1 MMIKLEL
8 DQIDHQRDH
17 QIGRFAAQQSENQ
30 TTHILFRL

>member
-1 MMIKLEL
+1 MMIKLEQ
-8 DQIDHQRDH
+8 DQIDH